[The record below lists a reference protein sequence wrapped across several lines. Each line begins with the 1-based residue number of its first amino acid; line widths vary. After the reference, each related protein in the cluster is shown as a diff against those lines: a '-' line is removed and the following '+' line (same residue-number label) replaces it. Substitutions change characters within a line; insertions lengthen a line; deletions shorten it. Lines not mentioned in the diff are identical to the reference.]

1 MLLIVSRISEVDYQ
15 NKVLPD
21 ATYFDIE
28 LFKVFL
34 GIQIVFEAG
43 VNQTVKV
50 QN

>member
-28 LFKVFL
+28 YHTFL
-34 GIQIVFEAG
+34 
-43 VNQTVKV
+43 KYS
-50 QN
+50 